1 MRRQAHPNRAATGEL
16 MAEGLTDDMRRFLE
30 ERRFAVLATVNPDG
44 APQQTVMWYALDGD
58 EIVMN
63 TKRGRRK
70 DRNLLRD
77 PRVSV
82 CVEDEQRYLTLTGS
96 LSIDDDPERGQ
107 EVIRQLAVRYDG
119 VESADEQMK
128 SFGQQERVTL
138 RLKIAGIDAHGFEG
152 GA

>member
-1 MRRQAHPNRAATGEL
+1 
-16 MAEGLTDDMRRFLE
+16 MAEGLTDEMRRFLD

-44 APQQTVMWYALDGD
+44 APQQTVMWYLLEGD

-63 TKRGRRK
+63 TKRGRKK

-82 CVEDEQRYLTLTGS
+82 CVEDEQRYLTLRGQ
-96 LSIDDDPERGQ
+96 LVIDDDPGRGQ
-107 EVIRQLAVRYDG
+107 ETIRRLAVRYDG
-119 VESADEQMK
+119 EEGAAEQMAE
-128 SFGQQERVTL
+128 FGRQERVTL
-138 RLKIAGIDAHGFEG
+138 RLRIAGIDAHGFED

>member
-1 MRRQAHPNRAATGEL
+1 MV
-16 MAEGLTDDMRRFLE
+16 EGLTDEMRRFLD

-44 APQQTVMWYALDGD
+44 APQQTVMWFLREGD

-77 PRVSV
+77 PRASI
-82 CVEDEQRYLTLTGS
+82 CVEDEQRYLTLTGQ
-96 LSIDDDPERGQ
+96 LVIDDDPARGQ
-107 EVIRQLAVRYDG
+107 ETIRRLAARYDG
-119 VESADEQMK
+119 EERAAEQMAE
-128 SFGQQERVTL
+128 FGRQERVTL
-138 RLKIAGIDAHGFEG
+138 RLRIAGIDAHGFEG